1 MNYEPSIDQKLH
13 NGDRNDYTLH
23 FEPVLNSNGCVRF
36 IDHSQGKELT
46 VGINLDDKAFG
57 YRVQAEFPA
66 LIADLVDLAVAIHAS
81 DRLAPHNLRE
91 KKRRL
96 FVVLP
101 VRHPELL
108 SAEPFRTKL
117 EDLLEWATGSE
128 WVFDFQAR
136 VAPERFVEQ
145 QLVFLS
151 IVPQC
156 CEVALWS
163 GGLDALAGLYTR
175 LRMYPEKSFVLF
187 GSGSNNSV
195 YARQGRVGKKVE
207 SIFPGRCHLFRVP
220 IRFHDRD
227 VQHKNKRSRARGVVF
242 TLLGAACAY
251 LMGQRVLCVYEN
263 GIGAINLPCRASA
276 VGLDHSRSVHPLTL
290 LMVSDVVS
298 ELLGEEFRVKNPFLF
313 WTKAKMCKALAEDG
327 RNDLP
332 PVTMSCDSPHRQ
344 QPVQCG
350 YCSSCLLRR
359 QALAAND
366 LEDRTR
372 YVVFHGERPPKESSL
387 HLAHMLVQVN
397 TLRSLLNVSD
407 EMGLQWEALTREFSD
422 LDDIVDRS
430 AVAESLLPVDMRS
443 RLIQLYRSY
452 VSEWDTVKSQI
463 AVDRLNQRGK
473 QQVSNRNAVK
483 VQ

>member
-13 NGDRNDYTLH
+13 NGDHSNYTLL
-23 FEPVLNSNGCVRF
+23 FEPVSNSNGSVRF

-46 VGINLDDKAFG
+46 VGINVDDEAFG
-57 YRVQAEFPA
+57 YRVQVEFPA
-66 LIADLVDLAVAIHAS
+66 IIADIVDLAVAIHAS
-81 DRLAPHNLRE
+81 DRLAPHHLRK

-96 FVVLP
+96 YVVIP

-117 EDLLEWATGSE
+117 EELLDWATGSE
-128 WVFDFQAR
+128 WVFDFQR
-136 VAPERFVEQ
+136 RIVAERLVERQ
-145 QLVFLS
+145 SLP
-151 IVPQC
+151 IAPKG

-175 LRMYPEKSFVLF
+175 LQMYPEKSFVLF
-187 GSGSNNSV
+187 GTGSNNHV
-195 YARQGRVGKKVE
+195 YNRQGKVAQTVQ
-207 SIFPGRCHLFRVP
+207 SIFPGRCNLFRVP
-220 IRFHDRD
+220 IRFHDS
-227 VQHKNKRSRARGVVF
+227 VMQHKNKLSRSRGVVF

-263 GIGAINLPCRASA
+263 GIGAINLPYRASA

-313 WTKAKMCKALAEDG
+313 WTKAKMCKALAKDG
-327 RNDLP
+327 RNGLP
-332 PVTMSCDSPHRQ
+332 PLTMSCDSPHRQ
-344 QPVQCG
+344 QPIQCG

>member
-1 MNYEPSIDQKLH
+1 MNYEPSIEQKLH
-13 NGDRNDYTLH
+13 NCDHSNYTLL
-23 FEPVLNSNGCVRF
+23 FEPVSNSNGSVRF

-46 VGINLDDKAFG
+46 VGINVDDKAFG

-66 LIADLVDLAVAIHAS
+66 IVADLVDLAVAIHAS

-128 WVFDFQAR
+128 WVFDFQTR
-136 VAPERFVEQ
+136 VAPERFVKQ

-151 IVPQC
+151 IVPQG

-187 GSGSNNSV
+187 GTGSNNHV
-195 YARQGRVGKKVE
+195 YHRQEEVAKKVQ
-207 SIFPGRCHLFRVP
+207 SIFPDRCHLFRVP
-220 IRFHDRD
+220 IRFHHSGM
-227 VQHKNKRSRARGVVF
+227 QHKNKLSRSRGVVF

-263 GIGAINLPCRASA
+263 GIGAINLPYRASA

-298 ELLGEEFRVKNPFLF
+298 ELLGEEFGVKNPFLF

-332 PVTMSCDSPHRQ
+332 PLTMSCDSPHRQ
-344 QPVQCG
+344 QPIQCG

-359 QALAAND
+359 QALAATYIK
-366 LEDRTR
+366 DRTR
-372 YVVFHGERPPKESSL
+372 YVVLHGNRPPKESSL
-387 HLAHMLVQVN
+387 HLDHMLVQVN
-397 TLRSLLNVSD
+397 TLRNLLDVSD
-407 EMGLQWEALTREFSD
+407 EMDLQWEALTREFPV
-422 LDDIVDRS
+422 LDDIVDRG
-430 AVAESLLPVDMRS
+430 AGAEILLPPDMRS
-443 RLIQLYRSY
+443 QLIQLYRTY

-463 AVDRLNQRGK
+463 AVCPLNQCGK
-473 QQVSNRNAVK
+473 QQISNRNAVN

>member
-1 MNYEPSIDQKLH
+1 MNYEPSIEQKLH
-13 NGDRNDYTLH
+13 NCDHSNYTLL
-23 FEPVLNSNGCVRF
+23 FEPVSNSNGSVRF

-46 VGINLDDKAFG
+46 LGIKVNDKAFG

-66 LIADLVDLAVAIHAS
+66 IVADLVDLAVAIHAS

-151 IVPQC
+151 IVPQG

-195 YARQGRVGKKVE
+195 YARQGRVKKKVE

-220 IRFHDRD
+220 IRFHDSD

-251 LMGQRVLCVYEN
+251 LMGQRALCVYEN
-263 GIGAINLPCRASA
+263 GIGAINLPYRASA

-298 ELLGEEFRVKNPFLF
+298 ELLGEEFGVKNPFLF

-332 PVTMSCDSPHRQ
+332 PLTMSCDSPHRQ
-344 QPVQCG
+344 QPIQCG

-359 QALAAND
+359 QALAATYIK
-366 LEDRTR
+366 DRTR
-372 YVVFHGERPPKESSL
+372 YVVLHGNRPPKESSL
-387 HLAHMLVQVN
+387 HLDHMLVQVN
-397 TLRSLLNVSD
+397 TLRNLLDVSD
-407 EMGLQWEALTREFSD
+407 EMDLQWEALTREFPV
-422 LDDIVDRS
+422 LDDIVDRG
-430 AVAESLLPVDMRS
+430 AGAEILLPPDMRS
-443 RLIQLYRSY
+443 QLIQLYRNY
-452 VSEWDTVKSQI
+452 VSEWDTVKSEI
-463 AVDRLNQRGK
+463 AVDRSNQRGK
-473 QQVSNRNAVK
+473 QHLLNRHSVK
-483 VQ
+483 AQ